1 MHAFPFDFAEIFAKQ
16 WQPNRKPTMSADLTT
31 FLQREKLTAPIAVI
45 LAEDEVELDGTV
57 RHHAALGFGTIL
69 VIGAVAQT
77 AFQDLEDVHTFH
89 ADLNQLEDSVEILN
103 QIIKATP
110 TAWLY
115 YCFNAEYLF
124 FPYSEHR
131 SIKDA
136 IAFMEEERR
145 TSVFTYTI
153 DLYPENLSDHRA
165 GVDLHTAHLDQ
176 NGYYGMDRYDGP
188 EKIERQPEIFG
199 GLRWRFEEHIPWEKR
214 RIDRIALFK
223 TAPKLT
229 IGADL
234 RLSDPEMNTISCEW
248 HNNLTMA
255 IMSFRVAK
263 TLMHNP
269 GSAEAIDTFSWGG
282 SSKFEWNATQLME
295 LGFMEPGQWF

>member
-1 MHAFPFDFAEIFAKQ
+1 MHGFPFDIEHFFAKQ
-16 WQPNRKPTMSADLTT
+16 SQPNRKPNMPADLST
-31 FLQREKLTAPIAVI
+31 FLKSHKFTPPIAVI
-45 LAEDEVELDGTV
+45 LAEDEIELEGTV

-69 VIGAVAQT
+69 VVGTVTKT
-77 AFQDLEDVHTFH
+77 AFHDLEGVHTFH
-89 ADLNQLEDSVEILN
+89 ADLNQLEDSVAILN
-103 QIIKATP
+103 EVIKAAP
-110 TAWLY
+110 NLWLY

-124 FPYSEHR
+124 YPYSETR

-145 TSVFTYTI
+145 ASVFTYTI

-165 GVDLHTAHLDQ
+165 GVDLDTAHLDQ
-176 NGYYGMDRYDGP
+176 NGYYGMDRFDGP
-188 EKIERQPEIFG
+188 DKIDRQPEIFG
-199 GLRWRFEEHIPWEKR
+199 GLRWRFEEHIPWGKR

-223 TAPKLT
+223 TAPKLAV
-229 IGADL
+229 GDDL

-295 LGFMEPGQWF
+295 FGFMEPGQWF